1 MEDNIE
7 WSWLLYRCI
16 PFLPIFFQFFATLL
30 SLSILTQFVLIF
42 NTPLKLSYFRSDVTL
57 EEGMKKNFCNEKTGE
72 CTLTYSLYEGSM
84 YLNDMISQNRDQKL
98 RIYGLFEPQGFF
110 LNHPNEIFIP
120 DLFGELFLC
129 FSKNNNPKEILKKL
143 NVKYIF
149 FANAIVQD
157 CQDEYNL
164 KASGLCRAK
173 EEFRLF
179 LENNPDVVLIK
190 SFSVHDV
197 YEIL

>member
-110 LNHPNEIFIP
+110 LNHPNEIFSPI
-120 DLFGELFLC
+120 
-129 FSKNNNPKEILKKL
+129 
-143 NVKYIF
+143 
-149 FANAIVQD
+149 
-157 CQDEYNL
+157 
-164 KASGLCRAK
+164 
-173 EEFRLF
+173 F
-179 LENNPDVVLIK
+179 LE
-190 SFSVHDV
+190 SFFFVSQKIIIPKK
-197 YEIL
+197 Y